1 MRGKFLL
8 YPCEKCFEDISV
20 QGDYISSLL
29 VLLLG
34 PINFTRRKCMEIKI
48 PKEVRQHK
56 ETIFFG
62 LSARQFF
69 CAAIA
74 VGLAVA
80 VYLGI
85 SPMISKETASWLCIL
100 AAAPVALAGFFNYN
114 GMTLEQ
120 FAWAFIKFE
129 ILCAGERRFI
139 SKNFHYELLKRKGG
153 RDFD

>member
-1 MRGKFLL
+1 
-8 YPCEKCFEDISV
+8 
-20 QGDYISSLL
+20 
-29 VLLLG
+29 
-34 PINFTRRKCMEIKI
+34 MEIKI

-69 CAAIA
+69 CAVAA
-74 VGLAVA
+74 VGLAVG

-85 SPMISKETASWLCIL
+85 GPVIGKETASWLCIL

-120 FAWAFIKFE
+120 FAWAFLKSEF
-129 ILCAGERRFI
+129 LCAGERRFI
-139 SKNFHYELLKRKGG
+139 SKNFYYEMLKRKGAE
-153 RDFD
+153 DFD